1 MLLFLFLNPD
11 YRVGVFGCA
20 IWYLAASINFAVH
33 GREALVYSPEE
44 EFAVRAHAGEE
55 AVSRNRRREK
65 ADAGARAVEAPIS
78 PR

>member
-1 MLLFLFLNPD
+1 MFLFLNPD

-20 IWYLAASINFAVH
+20 IWYPAASIYFAVH
-33 GREALVYSPEE
+33 GRKTLVYSPED
-44 EFAVRAHAGEE
+44 EFAVRTHAGEE

-65 ADAGARAVEAPIS
+65 ADAGARAAEAPIS